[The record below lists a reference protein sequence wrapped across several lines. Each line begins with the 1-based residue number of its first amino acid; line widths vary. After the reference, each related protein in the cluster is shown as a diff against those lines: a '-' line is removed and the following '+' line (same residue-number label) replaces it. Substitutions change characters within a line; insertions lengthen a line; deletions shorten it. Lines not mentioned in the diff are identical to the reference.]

1 MIPPPPPSP
10 LPPGPPTPLPS
21 LADVWDEDAS
31 PSPSP
36 DAARQPGPSLRE
48 KARAAAAAVAAA
60 AAAAGRD
67 GTNGATTRG
76 FLPQIAERPEL
87 PYANGPRGRFEDEAG
102 ATGSKLQSRD
112 VKRRLRPLSIDFDQQ
127 DDDHR
132 AGNKAGKGSA
142 AAAAAAGAGAMGNG
156 VASAGAGGMSADDE
170 ENDDI
175 EMLLSPGV
183 LVSARIPHF
192 PPAARPSPRHRLFP
206 HGLAGAGSAFSAES
220 IRAWCE
226 RTWASMTPPS
236 LPGKLAAG
244 PAVLM
249 GALLLIVLALLAA
262 TIAVFSRGDGGADG
276 GDGVGVAAWEEHV
289 VRVNEVQTLGS
300 RYSYHAAPEADV
312 MRWMEEAGLATMIA
326 SSNFSHRPLK
336 DQLRAGYRFIQLD
349 VFYDP
354 AGGRYFNRKVY
365 EQLGRPTASM
375 RPELQ
380 APGFK
385 VLRVPDVDFGS
396 TCLTLRDCLLQV
408 MEFSDASP
416 RHVPIAIAIDFGDA
430 SAFIRPLNTLL
441 TSPLP
446 IDEQCLLD
454 LEAEIQSVVPRAR
467 IITPDDVRGTH
478 PTLNIAVRTGLAW
491 PALASA
497 ASHMLFFLSSR
508 SAISVYQRMAPTLEG
523 RLMFT
528 AHTAAGDGDIP
539 HSPDQAALIVESLGS
554 TARDLVASGHFVI
567 CPVLSLRSPLAR
579 FMWEQAVAA
588 GCQVIIV
595 DDLWNEVPVPP
606 GDPAHQAGA
615 RGASEAAAAGGG
627 EGEGKGGEGEGEEF
641 EVAELVKAGS
651 GVQARC
657 IQKLN
662 PSACKSPPWDHIA
675 EPLPGE

>member
-36 DAARQPGPSLRE
+36 DASRQPGPSLRE

-87 PYANGPRGRFEDEAG
+87 PYANGPRGRLEDETG
-102 ATGSKLQSRD
+102 AAGSKLQSRE

-142 AAAAAAGAGAMGNG
+142 AAAAGTGPMGNG
-156 VASAGAGGMSADDE
+156 VASAGADE

-192 PPAARPSPRHRLFP
+192 PPVARPSPRHRLFP
-206 HGLAGAGSAFSAES
+206 HGLSGAGSAFSADN
-220 IRAWCE
+220 IRACCE
-226 RTWASMTPPS
+226 RMWASVTPPS
-236 LPGKLAAG
+236 LPGKLAVG

-262 TIAVFSRGDGGADG
+262 TIAVFSRGGGGDG
-276 GDGVGVAAWEEHV
+276 GDGTGVAAWEQHV

-300 RYSYHAAPEADV
+300 RYSYHAAPEPDV
-312 MRWMEEAGLATMIA
+312 MQWMQEAGLSTMIA
-326 SSNFSHRPLK
+326 SSNFSHSPIN

-354 AGGRYFNRKVY
+354 AGGRYFDRKVY

-396 TCLTLRDCLLQV
+396 TCLTLRDCLLHV

-416 RHVPIAIAIDFGDA
+416 RHVPIAIEIDFGDA

-454 LEAEIQSVVPRAR
+454 LEAEILSVVPRAR
-467 IITPDDVRGTH
+467 IITPDDVRGMH
-478 PTLNIAVRTGLAW
+478 PTLNTAVRTGLAW
-491 PALASA
+491 PSLASA

-508 SAISVYQRMAPTLEG
+508 SAISEYQRMAPTLEG

-528 AHTAAGDGDIP
+528 AHTASGEGDIP
-539 HSPDQAALIVESLGS
+539 HSPDQAALIVESLGT

-595 DDLWNEVPVPP
+595 DDLWNELPQ
-606 GDPAHQAGA
+606 GDPAHQTSA
-615 RGASEAAAAGGG
+615 RGASEAAAGVGEGGG
-627 EGEGKGGEGEGEEF
+627 KGGQGEGEGEEV
-641 EVAELVKAGS
+641 EVAQLVKAGT

-657 IQKLN
+657 IKKLN
-662 PSACKSPPWDHIA
+662 PSACESAPWDHIA
-675 EPLPGE
+675 EPLPGA

>member
-36 DAARQPGPSLRE
+36 DASRQPGPSLRE

-87 PYANGPRGRFEDEAG
+87 PYANGPRGRLEDEAG
-102 ATGSKLQSRD
+102 AAGSKLQSRD

-132 AGNKAGKGSA
+132 AAGSKAGKGSA
-142 AAAAAAGAGAMGNG
+142 AAAAGTGAAMGNG
-156 VASAGAGGMSADDE
+156 MTSADE
-170 ENDDI
+170 GNDDI

-183 LVSARIPHF
+183 LVSARIPNF
-192 PPAARPSPRHRLFP
+192 PPVARPSPRYRLFP
-206 HGLAGAGSAFSAES
+206 HGLSGAGSSFSADS

-226 RTWASMTPPS
+226 RMWASVTPPS
-236 LPGKLAAG
+236 LPGKLAVG

-262 TIAVFSRGDGGADG
+262 TIAVFSRGGGGGGGDG

-300 RYSYHAAPEADV
+300 RYSYHAAPEPDV
-312 MRWMEEAGLATMIA
+312 MQWMQEAGLATMIA
-326 SSNFSHRPLK
+326 ASNFSHSPIK
-336 DQLRAGYRFIQLD
+336 DQLHAGYRFIQLD

-416 RHVPIAIAIDFGDA
+416 RHVPLAIAIDFGDA

-441 TSPLP
+441 TPPLP
-446 IDEQCLLD
+446 INEQCLLD
-454 LEAEIQSVVPRAR
+454 LETEILSVVPRAR

-478 PTLNIAVRTGLAW
+478 PTLNTAVRTGLAW
-491 PALASA
+491 PSLATA

-508 SAISVYQRMAPTLEG
+508 SAISEYQRMAPTLES

-528 AHTAAGDGDIP
+528 AHTAAGEGDIP
-539 HSPDQAALIVESLGS
+539 HSPDQAALIVESLGT

-595 DDLWNEVPVPP
+595 DDLWNELPP
-606 GDPAHQAGA
+606 GLSHQSAA
-615 RGASEAAAAGGG
+615 RGASEAAAEGSGG
-627 EGEGKGGEGEGEEF
+627 EGGARGGRGGEGEGEGEGEE
-641 EVAELVKAGS
+641 EVAQLVDAGT

-657 IQKLN
+657 IKKLN
-662 PSACKSPPWDHIA
+662 PSACESAPWQHIA
-675 EPLPGE
+675 EPLPGA

>member
-1 MIPPPPPSP
+1 MLPPPPPSP

-21 LADVWDEDAS
+21 LSDVWDEDAS

-36 DAARQPGPSLRE
+36 DASRQPGPSLRE

-60 AAAAGRD
+60 AAAAGPGRD

-87 PYANGPRGRFEDEAG
+87 PYANGPKARFEDEGG
-102 ATGSKLQSRD
+102 AAGSKLQSRE

-127 DDDHR
+127 DDDNR
-132 AGNKAGKGSA
+132 GAGGKKGAGGSEG
-142 AAAAAAGAGAMGNG
+142 AAGAMENG
-156 VASAGAGGMSADDE
+156 VASAGATAGDANE
-170 ENDDI
+170 DI

-183 LVSARIPHF
+183 LMSSRIPHF
-192 PPAARPSPRHRLFP
+192 PPVPRPSPRYRLFP
-206 HGLAGAGSAFSAES
+206 HGLSGAGGSLSADG

-226 RTWASMTPPS
+226 RALASVTPPS
-236 LPGKLAAG
+236 LPGKLPCG
-244 PAVLM
+244 PAVLL

-262 TIAVFSRGDGGADG
+262 TIAAFSRGGGGDG
-276 GDGVGVAAWEEHV
+276 GDGGVGVAAWEEHV

-300 RYSYHAAPEADV
+300 RYSYHMAPEPDV
-312 MRWMEEAGLATMIA
+312 MRWMQEAGLSTMIA
-326 SSNFSHRPLK
+326 SSNFSHSPLK
-336 DQLRAGYRFIQLD
+336 DQLRAGYRFLQLD

-354 AGGRYFNRKVY
+354 AGGRYFDRKVY
-365 EQLGRPTASM
+365 EQLGRSTASM

-385 VLRVPDVDFGS
+385 VLRVPDIDFAA

-408 MEFSDASP
+408 IEFSDASP
-416 RHVPIAIAIDFGDA
+416 RHLPLAIEIDFGDA

-441 TSPLP
+441 TPPLP
-446 IDEQCLLD
+446 IDQQCLLD
-454 LEAEIQSVVPRAR
+454 LEAEILSVVPRDR
-467 IITPDDVRGTH
+467 IITPDSVRGDH
-478 PTLNIAVRTGLAW
+478 PTLNDAVRTGLAW
-491 PALASA
+491 PDLASA
-497 ASHMLFFLSSR
+497 ASHVAFFLSSR
-508 SAISVYQRMAPTLEG
+508 RAISVYQGMSPTLEG

-567 CPVLSLRSPLAR
+567 CPVLSLRSPLAQ
-579 FMWEQAVAA
+579 FMWQQAVAA

-595 DDLWNEVPVPP
+595 DDLWNELPKPLP
-606 GDPAHQAGA
+606 QQSGA
-615 RGASEAAAAGGG
+615 RGAAEAAARGGEGGGGARGGRGG
-627 EGEGKGGEGEGEEF
+627 EGEVL
-641 EVAELVKAGS
+641 EVPQLVEAGT

-657 IQKLN
+657 IKKLN
-662 PSACKSPPWDHIA
+662 PGACETAPWDHIA
-675 EPLPGE
+675 EPLPGQ